1 MPMDPAAGYVIGNAL
16 AALIAS
22 YLQQQ
27 EKERQRSWERSLRR
41 EDWRN
46 RLLERMMPSFGDLY
60 SIAQMEERRRRWSTL
75 ENVLKQIFTPYYQ
88 SIAGGGGYG

>member
-1 MPMDPAAGYVIGNAL
+1 MDPGTLYAIGTFLSTLTSA
-16 AALIAS
+16 
-22 YLQQQ
+22 YLQQR
-27 EKERQRSWERSLRR
+27 EGERQRRWERSLRR

-60 SIAQMEERRRRWSTL
+60 SIAQMERRRRRWSAL

-88 SIAGGGGYG
+88 SIAGGSGYG